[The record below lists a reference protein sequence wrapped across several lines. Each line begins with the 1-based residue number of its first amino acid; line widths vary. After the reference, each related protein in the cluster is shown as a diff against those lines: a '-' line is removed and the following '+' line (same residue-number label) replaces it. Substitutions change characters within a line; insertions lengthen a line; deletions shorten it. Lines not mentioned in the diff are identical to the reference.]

1 MGGFVLERGGKE
13 KRELLLLDLEE
24 YLSKGA
30 ISITKEEIEDKSKG
44 DMLSKGIILVQTG
57 WFILQLLARAI
68 QHLPATELEIVTL
81 GFAILN
87 FVTYG
92 LWWNKPLDVRCPLV
106 IREPDKV
113 TVAIPTVGQ
122 KAEGELDIAEN
133 VTTGSDEPA
142 AVEKDRRAGEV
153 TQPGGTDPDHDPPS
167 HPSAVAR
174 NISALISWFRAW
186 YGALGNAMSIVL
198 GTSMRRG
205 VHIHEYYSVAQRVPT
220 FHWGY
225 LLTPADITRF
235 FHLYVTVCLTA
246 IIFGAVHCLAWSF
259 QKPSQAE
266 TMLWRISAIV
276 TAAAPL
282 EWIVGILFGRVA
294 DRKNWNVLQ
303 ICSTILACGLFILYL
318 IARCILLVEAFVL
331 LRALPYGAY
340 DTVRWTT
347 FIPHI

>member
-1 MGGFVLERGGKE
+1 MLEHGGKE

-30 ISITKEEIEDKSKG
+30 ISVTKEEIEDRSKG
-44 DMLSKGIILVQTG
+44 DILSKGIILVQTG

-68 QHLPATELEIVTL
+68 QRLPITELEIVTL

-106 IREPDKV
+106 VREPEKV
-113 TVAIPTVGQ
+113 TVAQTIGQ
-122 KAEGELDIAEN
+122 RVEGELDAPEN
-133 VTTGSDEPA
+133 VTSRPDEPA
-142 AVEKDRRAGEV
+142 AVEKI
-153 TQPGGTDPDHDPPS
+153 TQPGGTDSDHYPPS
-167 HPSAVAR
+167 HPSAVAQGL
-174 NISALISWFRAW
+174 SALWWIRAL
-186 YGALGNAMSIVL
+186 YDALKNAGGIVL
-198 GTSMRRG
+198 GTSLRSG
-205 VHIHEYYSVAQRVPT
+205 VHLSEYYEVAQRVPT

-225 LLTPADITRF
+225 LLTPADISWYFR
-235 FHLYVTVCLTA
+235 LYVTVCLFA
-246 IIFGAVHCLAWSF
+246 SIFGAVHCLAWSF
-259 QKPSQAE
+259 QMPSQVE
-266 TMLWRISAIV
+266 KTLWQISAIV

-294 DRKNWNVLQ
+294 DRKNWNILQ
-303 ICSTILACGLFILYL
+303 VCSTILAYGLFILYL

-340 DTVRWTT
+340 ETVHWTT
-347 FIPHI
+347 FIPHIY